1 MKLFEQVAQPLV
13 EQTSSLL
20 GISLSITDEKGIII
34 GSDNKERIGTLHP
47 VSSRV
52 IEEGREVVFT
62 KEQVDNL
69 ENVLPGIA
77 APIWFD
83 HKVIGVLG
91 IVGEP
96 ENVRRYVKFIRS
108 HIEMFL
114 RESFRTES
122 ELVQM
127 KTTELFVQHLI
138 HYRDWKDTS
147 KLEEYC
153 QLLGVH
159 FNRPRVCLLIHVP
172 ALGELSP
179 QADPPLTQLQSLISH
194 LFRESNEDIICPVNQ
209 DQWAV
214 FKLVDSKDEPKL
226 KRTCG
231 CAVSK
236 LTAFLDREGVRGG
249 VTIAYGK
256 SYTGLE
262 GAARSYQ
269 QAKKATK
276 AGLRSDPEERVYS
289 FDSWS
294 ILPDIFLED
303 IDLRFLEMFADDIR
317 NIWEFPE
324 SDMLIETFIAY
335 CESSMNV
342 SKAARNLYIHRNT
355 LMYRLNK
362 ISELSRID
370 PQSFEQCM
378 VLYIALKKRERNPLF
393 MKGSGK
399 ELL

>member
-13 EQTSSLL
+13 EQASSLL

-34 GSDNKERIGTLHP
+34 GSDNKGRIGTLHP

-62 KEQVDNL
+62 KEQVDNM

-77 APIWFD
+77 APICFN

-96 ENVRRYVKFIRS
+96 ESVRKYVKFIHS

-138 HYRDWKDTS
+138 HYEDWKDTS

-159 FNRPRVCLLIHVP
+159 FNRLRVCLLIHFPV
-172 ALGELSP
+172 LQESSS
-179 QADPPLTQLQSLISH
+179 QAEPLQTQLQSLIGY
-194 LFRESNEDIICPVNQ
+194 LFRESNEDIVCPVNQ
-209 DQWAV
+209 EQWVV
-214 FKLVDSKDEPKL
+214 FKIIDSKGEPKL
-226 KRTCG
+226 RRTCESAIG
-231 CAVSK
+231 K
-236 LTAFLDREGVRGG
+236 LTAFLDREGVHGR

-256 SYTGLE
+256 SYMGLE

-269 QAKKATK
+269 QAQKAIM
-276 AGLRSDPEERVYS
+276 AGLRSDSEESVYS

-303 IDLRFLEMFADDIR
+303 IDLRFLELFADDIR

-370 PQSFEQCM
+370 PQSFEQCI
-378 VLYIALKKRERNPLF
+378 VLYIALKKKERNPLF
-393 MKGSGK
+393 MKVSGK
-399 ELL
+399 NY